1 MVKFNIG
8 CGWRNFGKDW
18 IHIDRGEYDHLDSS
32 DIFIKGYE
40 NDFAD
45 LIYASHFIE
54 YLDRE
59 EVVPLLLRWKEVL
72 KPNGV
77 MRLAVPDFEVYA
89 RLYWGGS
96 YPLESFLGVLYG
108 RMPMG
113 DKTIYHKTVYDFHSL
128 KTLLESI
135 GMLEIKKYNWEETEH
150 SEFDD
155 HSQAYLPHM
164 DKENGT
170 SMSLN
175 VECIKKESVKRGWRG
190 QRLGT
195 YHNE

>member
-1 MVKFNIG
+1 MKLNIG
-8 CGWRNFGKDW
+8 CGWRDFGKGW
-18 IHIDRGEYDHLDSS
+18 VHIDGGSYEHLDSD
-32 DIFIKGYE
+32 DIFVTEYK
-40 NDFAD
+40 NNSVD

-59 EVVPLLLRWKEVL
+59 EVVPLLERWKEVL

-77 MRLAVPDFEVYA
+77 MRLAVPNFEVYA
-89 RLYWGGS
+89 NLYSSGE
-96 YPLESFLGVLYG
+96 YPLDNFLGVLYG
-108 RMPMG
+108 KMPMG
-113 DKTIYHKTVYDFHSL
+113 DETIYHKTVYDFHSL
-128 KTLLESI
+128 KSLLKNI
-135 GMLEIKKYNWEETEH
+135 GMREIKKYNWEETSH

-175 VECIKKESVKRGWRG
+175 MECRK
-190 QRLGT
+190 
-195 YHNE
+195 